1 MRTFLSL
8 PIVAALLCVL
18 VAQLQP
24 GLVWANDGGAT
35 SSSDTSEESPDT
47 SDESPETSDES
58 PETSDESPETSNE
71 SPEASDESSS
81 TSRESSETLEDPPDT
96 SPALLATPVLSLDRD
111 ALGRP
116 FPDPRL
122 LRRSQG
128 MMALGISLTVGAG
141 ALAVVGLNMGTA
153 IARGELLVGRQ
164 GQFIPLY
171 LIAGGSAL
179 GFVGLPLASAGSQMR
194 AQLLR
199 KARGVEKL
207 PRTVANESRYWNASL
222 RAQYGRSLT
231 ISGGASLLMGT
242 LVTVAVAG
250 LVGTEQYDPRFWVA
264 PVVAF
269 GSAGAMIPAGMLM
282 RKQAL
287 KDMEQV
293 RDEVDPLRQPGGTLS
308 RRAQPRFDL
317 PRPRVSMTQDK
328 SGKKQTVFG
337 MSWSMTY

>member
-1 MRTFLSL
+1 MRRSSL
-8 PIVAALLCVL
+8 FPTALASLGLFVL
-18 VAQLQP
+18 TLQP
-24 GLVWANDGGAT
+24 SFVWAEDADTTAT
-35 SSSDTSEESPDT
+35 PESTDEAPESTDEAPEST
-47 SDESPETSDES
+47 DEAPESTDEAPESTDEAPESTDEAPKSTDESD
-58 PETSDESPETSNE
+58 
-71 SPEASDESSS
+71 
-81 TSRESSETLEDPPDT
+81 R
-96 SPALLATPVLSLDRD
+96 LLTTPLLSLDKD

-179 GFVGLPLASAGSQMR
+179 GFVGVPLASAGSQMR

-250 LVGTEQYDPRFWVA
+250 LVGTEQYDPRFWAA
-264 PVVAF
+264 PAIAF
-269 GSAGAMIPAGMLM
+269 GSAGAMIPAGLLM

-308 RRAQPRFDL
+308 RRVEPQFDL
-317 PRPRVSMTQDK
+317 PRPRISMTQDK
-328 SGKKQTVFG
+328 SGNKQTVFG
-337 MSWSMTY
+337 MSWSMIY